1 MELFFM
7 LVLIRIIDPIGIIIN
22 LVISLI
28 SRKKWIIFFSG
39 FSAYLI
45 TEIILFSNNQHRYF
59 GQNITPLLIGSI
71 IQAYIIYLLGSSKN
85 LSFLKKE
92 KNDSTDKD

>member
-7 LVLIRIIDPIGIIIN
+7 LVFIKIIDPIGAVIN
-22 LVISLI
+22 LIISLI
-28 SRKKWIIFFSG
+28 SRKKWIIALSG
-39 FSAYLI
+39 ISTYLI
-45 TEIILFSNNQHRYF
+45 TETLLRLNNHHQYF

-92 KNDSTDKD
+92 KSDSKDKD